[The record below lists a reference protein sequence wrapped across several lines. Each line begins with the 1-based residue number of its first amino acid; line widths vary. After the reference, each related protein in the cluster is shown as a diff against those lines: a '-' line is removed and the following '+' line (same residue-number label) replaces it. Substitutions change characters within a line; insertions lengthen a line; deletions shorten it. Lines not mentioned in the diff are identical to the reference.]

1 MIDSKISKLAETILH
16 EMNDSDAFFGPGK
29 NVFDFNIIITIQ
41 KSVFCKNVYENV
53 YIDFIENPA
62 KIIVHRQRSNKK
74 YHFKCS
80 EKANV
85 EKIVARFNEM
95 CNASASGA

>member
-16 EMNDSDAFFGPGK
+16 EINDPDAFFGTGEDI
-29 NVFDFNIIITIQ
+29 FDFNVALTIQ
-41 KSVFCKNVYENV
+41 KQICYKNIRENIYV
-53 YIDFIENPA
+53 DFIENPA

-85 EKIVARFNEM
+85 EKIVARFKKM